1 MQPAPGEGVRSAEDV
16 ARTVRIPTADPGR
29 AVEATGLLDT
39 PREERFDR
47 FTQLARTI
55 WGVPMSSINLFDQ
68 DRSFLKS
75 TAGIEGVTE
84 VPTRETFC
92 ATTRERDAPLVVPD
106 ASQDPDFAT
115 LASVQAFGIRFYAG
129 HPIRDQH
136 GTTIG
141 TLCLYDTDAR
151 TFDDHDLTMLEQL
164 ATCVQ
169 DEVRTSSDREHAT
182 SMQQALLPHGV
193 APVPGYT
200 FAATCVATG
209 LVAGDAFD
217 HLELGGGHYV
227 LVADVMGKGTAA
239 AILMASVRSVIRAEM
254 RRFAATE
261 PEQRGSLGDVLA
273 RARDVVQDDLDAA
286 GSFVTAFLGWADPST
301 GSLSFVDAGHG
312 LSVVVHADGGATVLG
327 SDDLPLGVD
336 ATSRWTEQTMDLAP
350 GDTFVCTSDG
360 LLDIVPEVA
369 RPADAVMSLVASS
382 PAPQRLVRE
391 VERLARA
398 VPVRDDVTV
407 LVVRRDAAA

>member
-1 MQPAPGEGVRSAEDV
+1 MRSIVGDEKTDG
-16 ARTVRIPTADPGR
+16 IPITDPGR
-29 AVEATGLLDT
+29 AVQATGLLDT

-55 WGVPMSSINLFDQ
+55 WGVPMSSINLFDD

-75 TAGIEGVTE
+75 TAGIDGVTE
-84 VPTRETFC
+84 VPTRDTFC

-106 ASQDPDFAT
+106 ATDDPDFAA
-115 LASVQAFGIRFYAG
+115 LPSVQAFGLRFYAG

-136 GTTIG
+136 GTMIG
-141 TLCLYDTDAR
+141 TLCLYDTSPR
-151 TFDDHDLTMLEQL
+151 GFGDHDLSMLEQL

-182 SMQQALLPHGV
+182 SVQQALLPHGV

-217 HLELGGGHYV
+217 HRELAGGHYV

-254 RRFAATE
+254 RRYAAAE
-261 PEQRGSLGDVLA
+261 PHERGSLGDVLA
-273 RARDVVQDDLDAA
+273 RARDVVQDDLEAA
-286 GSFVTAFLGWADPST
+286 GSFVTAFLGWADPET

-312 LSVVVHADGGATVLG
+312 LSVIVHADGTATVLG

-336 ATSRWTEQTMDLAP
+336 AGSRWSEQTVALAP

-369 RPADAVMSLVASS
+369 RPADAVARLVTSATS
-382 PAPQRLVRE
+382 PQRLVRE
-391 VERLARA
+391 VERLAQS

-407 LVVRRDAAA
+407 LVVRRDVAA